1 MYILYI
7 MKQTELILLRK
18 SLKWTQDDLARHLGV
33 EQATVSRWENGAKI
47 KGPALKLI
55 QLLLQNTSSSEH
67 EEHAA

>member
-1 MYILYI
+1 MHNLDI
-7 MKQTELILLRK
+7 MKQMELILLRK
-18 SLKWTQDDLARHLGV
+18 SLNWTQGDLAQHLGV

>member
-1 MYILYI
+1 

-18 SLKWTQDDLARHLGV
+18 SLKWTQDDLAQHLGV